1 MSAVPS
7 VIGLIPMDGVTPI
20 LDACP
25 VRRAA
30 QTNRLAG
37 GGGIDRSRPLDF
49 RFDGRDY
56 QGYAGDTLA
65 SALLANGV
73 RLLGRSYKYG
83 RPRGIVSAGPEEPGA
98 LVTLGSGAALE
109 PNIRPTMVPL
119 RQGLE
124 AFAQPSPAG
133 TGPDPLGW
141 IADRFSRFLPPG
153 FYYKTFSW
161 PRRLW
166 PLYERMLRKA
176 ASSAPV
182 PEQRDANRYEHRYM
196 HCDVLVVG
204 GGPAGLAAA
213 LAAGRAG
220 ASVVLADENAEL
232 GGALIDEPDTPAGR
246 AARAWVAAMVGE
258 LDSLPEVET
267 LKRTSVVAFH
277 DHNYLIAVEER
288 GDSMVPPPAQR
299 LLKIRAREVVL
310 ATGAVERPLV
320 FPDNDRP
327 GVMLAGAV
335 RTYLN
340 RYAVM
345 PGQTMVVFTNN
356 DTAYRTALEA
366 AGAGARVTVVDIR
379 PQPRGALVRQARAAG
394 IGVLPGHAVTAVR
407 GRRAVRGVEI
417 RALADD
423 GRGVGAAAME
433 LPCSVVAMSGGW
445 IPSVQLFSQS
455 GGRLRFRPDVGAHVP
470 GEPPTLNR
478 SRPAGACNG
487 SFTLS
492 ACVAEGLAAGQAAA
506 GQAEAGVGSGAEIP
520 HPPPGTD
527 DEEEPALFLPHVPG
541 PLPGPLPGKS
551 FVDLQSDV
559 TVADIVL
566 AEQEGYG
573 AVEHLKRYTAL
584 GMGAD
589 QGRTSALNGL
599 AVLAGQRG
607 VGIGALGHTTFRPNL
622 KPVRFG
628 AIAGPHLGPSFAPQR
643 RTPMHP
649 WHEANGA
656 VFEDTG
662 TWIRPF
668 CFPNPGET
676 AEQAVRRE
684 ARAARTGVG
693 LLDASTLGKIEVQ
706 GPDAEE
712 FLDRMYVTTRR
723 GLAVGRCRYGMMLN
737 ENGVVFDD
745 GVTTRLAPDHFLL
758 STNSSGAARVLRWL
772 EEWLQTEWPDLDV
785 FCTCVTEQW
794 ANATLVGPLARD
806 LLRQVTDIDLDPARF
821 PFMSMRQGT
830 VAGLPARI
838 FRIAYSGDLS
848 FEINVPARHGLALW
862 ESLVRAGETFGLTP
876 YGTEAMHLLR
886 AEKGFIVV
894 GQDTDGTVTPV
905 DLGQGVPAAT
915 ARDFVGKRSL
925 FRADMLR
932 DDRKQLVGL
941 LTADPSLVLPVG
953 THLTDTPRP
962 VPPVPTLGFV
972 TTGHF
977 SPAVGRSIA
986 LALVA
991 GGRGRLGETV
1001 TAYRR
1006 DGGPHPVTIVP
1017 PCFYDPDGERRH
1029 A

>member
-1 MSAVPS
+1 
-7 VIGLIPMDGVTPI
+7 MDGATPI
-20 LDACP
+20 PDPRP
-25 VRRAA
+25 VRRSA
-30 QTNRLAG
+30 QMNRLPA

-73 RLLGRSYKYG
+73 GLVGRSYKYG

-109 PNIRPTMVPL
+109 PNIRPTMVAL
-119 RQGLE
+119 RPGLE

-133 TGPDPLGW
+133 TGPDPLAW

-166 PLYERMLRKA
+166 PFYERMLRSA
-176 ASSAPV
+176 ASAAPV
-182 PEQRDANRYEHRYM
+182 PEQRDEDRYEQRYL

-232 GGALIDEPDTPAGR
+232 GGALADEPDTPT
-246 AARAWVAAMVGE
+246 ARAWVATMVRE
-258 LDSLPEVET
+258 LDGLPEVET
-267 LKRTSVVAFH
+267 LRRTSVVAFH

-288 GDSMVPPPAQR
+288 GDAAGTPPAQR

-345 PGQTMVVFTNN
+345 PGRTMVVFTNN

-366 AGAGARVTVVDIR
+366 VAAGARVTVVDIR
-379 PQPRGALVRQARAAG
+379 RQPRGALVRRARAAG
-394 IGVLPGHAVTAVR
+394 IAVLCGHSVTAVR
-407 GRRAVRGVEI
+407 GRRAVRGVEV
-417 RALADD
+417 RALTDD
-423 GRGVGAAAME
+423 GDGMCTGVGGGAIE
-433 LPCSVVAMSGGW
+433 LPCTVVATSGGW
-445 IPSVQLFSQS
+445 IPAVQLFSQS
-455 GGRLRFRPDVGAHVP
+455 GGRLRFRPDIGAHVP
-470 GEPPTLNR
+470 AEPSALNR

-487 SFTLS
+487 SFTLA
-492 ACVAEGLAAGQAAA
+492 ACVADGVAAGRAAA
-506 GQAEAGVGSGAEIP
+506 GAEDGAGIP
-520 HPPPGTD
+520 HPPLPGG
-527 DEEEPALFLPHVPG
+527 EEEEAAFFLPHVPER
-541 PLPGPLPGKS
+541 LPGRLPSKS

-559 TVADIVL
+559 TVADIGL

-584 GMGAD
+584 GMGPD
-589 QGRTSALNGL
+589 QGRTSGLNGL
-599 AVLAGQRG
+599 AVLAARRG
-607 VGIGALGHTTFRPNL
+607 VGIEALGHTTFRPNT

-628 AIAGPHLGPSFAPQR
+628 AIAGPHLGPSFTPQR
-643 RTPMHP
+643 RTPMQP
-649 WHEANGA
+649 WHEASGA

-662 TWIRPF
+662 SWIRPF
-668 CFPNPGET
+668 CFPHPGET

-684 ARAARTGVG
+684 ARAARIGVG

-706 GPDAEE
+706 GSDAEE

-723 GLAVGRCRYGMMLN
+723 GLAIGRCRYGMMLN

-794 ANATLVGPLARD
+794 ANATLVGPLTRD
-806 LLRQVTDIDLDPARF
+806 LLCGMTDIDLDPARF

-830 VAGLPARI
+830 VAGFPARV

-862 ESLVRAGETFGLTP
+862 ENLVRAGETFGLTP

-905 DLGQGVPAAT
+905 DLGQRVPADT

-941 LTADPSLVLPVG
+941 LTADPGLVLPVG
-953 THLTDTPRP
+953 THLTDAVRL

-986 LALVA
+986 LALVV
-991 GGRGRLGETV
+991 GGRDRLGETV

-1017 PCFYDPDGERRH
+1017 PCFYDPAGERRH

>member
-1 MSAVPS
+1 
-7 VIGLIPMDGVTPI
+7 MDGVTPI
-20 LDACP
+20 LDARP
-25 VRRAA
+25 ARRAA
-30 QTNRLAG
+30 QMNRLAG

-73 RLLGRSYKYG
+73 RIVGRSYKYG

-109 PNIRPTMVPL
+109 SNIRPTMIAL
-119 RQGLE
+119 RPGLE

-141 IADRFSRFLPPG
+141 LADRFSRFLPPG

-166 PLYERMLRKA
+166 PFYERMLRSA
-176 ASSAPV
+176 ASAAPV
-182 PEQRDANRYEHRYM
+182 PERPDANRYEHRYM

-232 GGALIDEPDTPAGR
+232 GGALIDEPDTSAGC
-246 AARAWVAAMVGE
+246 AARTWVATMVGE

-267 LKRTSVVAFH
+267 LRRTGVVAFH
-277 DHNYLIAVEER
+277 DHNYLIAVEDR
-288 GDSMVPPPAQR
+288 GDAAAPPPAQR

-345 PGQTMVVFTNN
+345 PGRAMVVFTNN

-379 PQPRGALVRQARAAG
+379 LQPQGALVRQARAAG
-394 IGVLPGHAVTAVR
+394 IGIHPGHVVTAVR

-417 RALADD
+417 RPLTDD
-423 GRGVGAAAME
+423 GRGVGTAAEE
-433 LPCSVVAMSGGW
+433 LPCSIVAVSGGW

-455 GGRLRFRPDVGAHVP
+455 GGRLRFDSDVGAHVP
-470 GEPPTLNR
+470 GEPSTLNR
-478 SRPAGACNG
+478 SRAAGACNG
-487 SFTLS
+487 SFSLA
-492 ACVAEGLAAGQAAA
+492 ACVAEGFAAGQAAA
-506 GQAEAGVGSGAEIP
+506 GGGSGAGVP
-520 HPPPGTD
+520 HPPPGAD
-527 DEEEPALFLPHVPG
+527 DEEAALFLPHVPG
-541 PLPGPLPGKS
+541 QLPGKS

-559 TVADIVL
+559 TVADIAL
-566 AEQEGYG
+566 AEREGYG

-589 QGRTSALNGL
+589 QGRISALNGL
-599 AVLAGQRG
+599 AVLADQRG
-607 VGIGALGHTTFRPNL
+607 VGIEALGHTTFRPNL

-668 CFPNPGET
+668 CFPRPGET
-676 AEQAVRRE
+676 IEQAVRRE
-684 ARAARTGVG
+684 AHAARIGVG

-706 GPDAEE
+706 GPGAEE

-745 GVTTRLAPDHFLL
+745 GVTTRLAPDRFLL

-772 EEWLQTEWPDLDV
+772 EEWLQTEWTDLDV

-806 LLRQVTDIDLDPARF
+806 LLRRVTDIDLDPARF

-830 VAGLPARI
+830 VAGLPARV

-862 ESLVRAGETFGLTP
+862 ESLIRAGEAFGLTP
-876 YGTEAMHLLR
+876 YGTETMHLLR

-905 DLGQGVPAAT
+905 DLGQSVPAGT
-915 ARDFVGKRSL
+915 TRDFVGKRSL

-932 DDRKQLVGL
+932 GDRKQLVGL
-941 LTADPSLVLPVG
+941 LAADPSLVLPVG
-953 THLTDTPRP
+953 THLTDTPQP

-972 TTGHF
+972 TTSHF

-991 GGRGRLGETV
+991 GGRGRLGTTV